1 MRLLRLLLT
10 FAIRMS
16 FSVCILPLLLA
27 AFIPQTA
34 YGNAGST
41 PWDQPTAALAD
52 RIATILGPGQA
63 RLTLRNL
70 SSIPANDLPIISR
83 LLEQNLRTHGITVAG
98 DESANQ
104 LRITLSEKTRERLW
118 IAEIVEGN
126 ETRVVMVSL
135 ALTHLTAA
143 QSTAGITL
151 HKQQL
156 FTSHEPVL
164 AALEVPESF
173 IVLESERIVVYVRG
187 PDTWSQ
193 LSAVPIHQ
201 KRSLSRDARGI
212 LIAGNNGQ
220 TFEAYLSGEACDGS
234 NTASSSRGQWT
245 IHCRDTDDPWPIT
258 APTLMQMGSAP
269 APALKAFYNAT
280 RDYYTGIVAPSLGV
294 DLPAFYTAAWF
305 PRALIPALL
314 LNGLDGK
321 LQLVESAALKPVA
334 GTRDWGS
341 DFAALQSACG
351 SGTQIVASG
360 SGPAAQDSLRA
371 YEIPALEAV
380 PASPPLV
387 MDGSVTA
394 LWTATDSKSLFAVVR
409 TAPPLGQPVE
419 YEVDRVTAS
428 CN

>member
-10 FAIRMS
+10 GAIRMS
-16 FSVCILPLLLA
+16 FSLRVLPLLLA
-27 AFIPQTA
+27 ASIAPTA
-34 YGNAGST
+34 YGNAGLT
-41 PWDQPTAALAD
+41 PWDQPAAALAA
-52 RIATILGPGQA
+52 RIAAILGPGQA

-70 SSIPANDLPIISR
+70 TSIPSEDLPVIHR
-83 LLEQNLRTHGITVAG
+83 LLDQNLRAHGITLSG
-98 DESANQ
+98 DDAANQ
-104 LRITLSEKTRERLW
+104 LRITLSENTRERLW

-126 ETRVVMVSL
+126 QTRVVMVSL

-151 HKQQL
+151 HKQQV
-156 FTSHEPVL
+156 FTSHEAVL
-164 AALEVPESF
+164 SALEVSDSLV
-173 IVLESERIVVYVRG
+173 VLEPERIVVYARG
-187 PDTWSQ
+187 PDTWNRRI
-193 LSAVPIHQ
+193 AVPIDQ

-220 TFEAYLSGEACDGS
+220 TFEAYLPGEACDGS
-234 NTASSSRGQWT
+234 NTASGSPGQWT
-245 IHCRDTDDPWPIT
+245 IHCRDSDDPWPIT
-258 APTLMQMGSAP
+258 APMLMQMGSAP

-314 LNGLDGK
+314 INDLDGK
-321 LQLVESAALKPVA
+321 LQLVEGAALKTVPGA
-334 GTRDWGS
+334 RDWGS

-360 SGPAAQDSLRA
+360 SGPAAQDSVRA

-387 MDGSVTA
+387 MAGSVTA
-394 LWTATDSKSLFAVVR
+394 LWAVADSKSLFAVVR
-409 TAPPLGQPVE
+409 TSPPLGQPVE

>member
-10 FAIRMS
+10 RAIRMP
-16 FSVCILPLLLA
+16 FSLRMLPLLLA
-27 AFIPQTA
+27 ASLAPTA
-34 YGNAGST
+34 FGNAGSS
-41 PWDQPTAALAD
+41 PWDQPAAALAD
-52 RIATILGPGQA
+52 KIAAILGPGQV

-70 SSIPANDLPIISR
+70 SSIPTDDLPDIHR
-83 LLEQNLRTHGITVAG
+83 LLDQNLRAHGITLSG
-98 DESANQ
+98 DDAANQ
-104 LRITLSEKTRERLW
+104 LRITLSENTREQLW
-118 IAEIVEGN
+118 IAETVEGN
-126 ETRVVMVSL
+126 QTRVVMVSFAPTRL
-135 ALTHLTAA
+135 AAA

-151 HKQQL
+151 HKQQV
-156 FTSHEPVL
+156 FTSREPVL
-164 AALEVPESF
+164 SALEVTDSL
-173 IVLESERIVVYVRG
+173 IVLEPERIAVYARG
-187 PDTWSQ
+187 PDTWNQ
-193 LSAVPIHQ
+193 RSAVPIHQ

-212 LIAGNNGQ
+212 LIAGNSGQ
-220 TFEAYLSGEACDGS
+220 AFEAYLPGAACDGLH
-234 NTASSSRGQWT
+234 TASSSPGQWT
-245 IHCRDTDDPWPIT
+245 IHCRDSDDPWPIT

-280 RDYYTGIVAPSLGV
+280 RDYYTGIVAPSLGLE
-294 DLPAFYTAAWF
+294 LPPFYTAAWF

-314 LNGLDGK
+314 INGLDGK
-321 LQLVESAALKPVA
+321 LQLVEGAALKPVA
-334 GTRDWGS
+334 GGRDWGS

-387 MDGSVTA
+387 MAGSVTA
-394 LWTATDSKSLFAVVR
+394 IWAVADSKSLFAVVR
-409 TAPPLGQPVE
+409 ASSPLGRPVE